1 MNGTRKTLMTLLF
14 GVLIL
19 WPLAAHAQT
28 PGLIVIHSAAEGRG
42 DSLDLSVYF
51 TVVNPEGQPVPR
63 DEINVEEAT
72 IELLGGDKPPVE
84 AGVGDPGTPFY
95 IVLLLD
101 GSGSMANV
109 IGEVREAAK
118 EALDG
123 APPNAYF
130 SVVKFNELAIDED
143 LRPIENFTN
152 DLVLVKSAIDAVTS
166 DPNAPTC
173 LYNATYR
180 AIEML
185 DRQITGPQERKAI
198 ILFTDGKD
206 ERGDGTP
213 CSQRK
218 YDDVIYRATRGG
230 PSLTPIHTIGLC
242 DASCGN
248 LNQAELRTM
257 ASDTLGFSAI
267 GGRENLGGLFE
278 RIIDG
283 LSSQLVARAKLYPN
297 QGENLAA
304 LSLKLRDIAAPVSTT
319 FNFFSDRDYDVPPPP
334 VTSKIT
340 SLVYD
345 DEQDVYNLALSVTS
359 SEQLQQVIVEV
370 WDEKNGTQVP
380 PAQIFENPEATLQ
393 FERNSDGLIAGR
405 EYSFRVKA
413 LDKQGFLVTIGEEQ
427 ETMLDVAEFVYEPPQ
442 RESVAFRIKSAQANY
457 SAKQLTIDV
466 DVLATDQI
474 NTYEGFIVDKDTGAG
489 IHDFEPALFPADR
502 RIQIELPP
510 TIQQA
515 QAAREYR
522 LTLFLVTKDG
532 LRLEA
537 EPYEF
542 TAVPPPPPGLLVR
555 IWVAL
560 SNNLAVVASIVVIT
574 VCAIGVIVLWQRPAR
589 KENLPPPLPRPPV
602 DQTVIAPLAPEAL
615 AGAQRPVA
623 LAAAKAQPGQP
634 LRLRLKVL
642 KTSMAIP
649 ESEKV
654 TSHFPLTLGREGCD
668 LNFPEDRHIS
678 RRHAEFSVRG
688 NQVYVTD
695 LGSRNGTFIG
705 DQQVTPNQP
714 TPLDGAKHV
723 RLGKRTFLQVDLL

>member
-1 MNGTRKTLMTLLF
+1 MKGTRKTLMLLIF

-28 PGLIVIHSAAEGRG
+28 PGLIVIHSAAEGQG
-42 DSLDLSVYF
+42 DSLDLSVFF
-51 TVVNPEGQPVPR
+51 TMVDPEGQPLPR
-63 DEINVEEAT
+63 DAINVEEAT

-123 APPNAYF
+123 APPNAHF
-130 SVVKFNELAIDED
+130 SVVKFNELAIDEE

-180 AIEML
+180 ALELL
-185 DRQITGPQERKAI
+185 DRQIQGPQERKAI

-206 ERGDGTP
+206 ERADGTP

-218 YDDVIYRATRGG
+218 YEDVIYRATRGG

-242 DASCGN
+242 DAGCGN

-257 ASDTLGFSAI
+257 ASDTLGFSAL
-267 GGRENLGGLFE
+267 GGRENLGSLFE

-283 LSSQLVARAKLYPN
+283 LNSQLVARAKLYPN

-304 LSLKLRDIAAPVSTT
+304 LSIKLRDVAAPVSTT

-340 SLVYD
+340 SLIYD
-345 DEQDVYNLALSVTS
+345 DDQDVYNLSLSVS
-359 SEQLQQVIVEV
+359 SPEQLQQVIVEV

-393 FERNSDGLIAGR
+393 LERNSDGLIDGR

-413 LDKQGFLVTIGEEQ
+413 LDKKGFLVTVGEEQ
-427 ETMLDVAEFVYEPPQ
+427 ETMLDVAQFVYEPPQ

-457 SAKQLTIDV
+457 GTEQLTIDV

-474 NTYEGFIVDKDTGAG
+474 NTYEGFIVDKTTGAG
-489 IHDFEPALFPADR
+489 IYDFEPALFPTDR
-502 RIQIELPP
+502 RIQVELP
-510 TIQQA
+510 QSVRQV
-515 QAAREYR
+515 QGSREYR

-532 LRLEA
+532 IRLEA

-555 IWVAL
+555 VWLAL
-560 SNNLAVVASIVVIT
+560 SSNLAVVASIVIIL
-574 VCAIGVIVLWQRPAR
+574 VCAVGVIIIWQRPAR

-602 DQTVIAPLAPEAL
+602 DQTMIAPLPAEAL
-615 AGAQRPVA
+615 AAGQRPVA
-623 LAAAKAQPGQP
+623 QAAAKAQPGQP
-634 LRLRLKVL
+634 PRLRLKVL

-654 TSHFPLTLGREGCD
+654 TSQFPLTLGREGCD

-678 RRHAEFSVRG
+678 RRHAEFSVQG
-688 NQVYVTD
+688 NQIYVTD
-695 LGSRNGTFIG
+695 LASRNGTFIG
-705 DQQVTPNQP
+705 DQQITPNQP
-714 TPLDGAKHV
+714 TPLNGAKNV